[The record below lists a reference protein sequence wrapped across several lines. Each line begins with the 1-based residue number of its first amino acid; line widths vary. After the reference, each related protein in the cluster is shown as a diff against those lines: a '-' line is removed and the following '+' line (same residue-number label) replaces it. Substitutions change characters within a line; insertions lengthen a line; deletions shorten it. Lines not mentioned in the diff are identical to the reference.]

1 MDRSFLK
8 GLLLLLILLVCFLKI
23 LFDRSPRSPVV
34 PKVGRYFKKELIS
47 VKLSAKNFTRYK
59 RMDRKS
65 KHALD
70 QKRT

>member
-23 LFDRSPRSPVV
+23 LFDRSPVV
-34 PKVGRYFKKELIS
+34 PKVGRYFKKEFIL
-47 VKLSAKNFTRYK
+47 VELSGKNFTRYK

-65 KHALD
+65 KYALA
-70 QKRT
+70 QKGT